1 MDAGE
6 IHHLEVELRAEAK
19 TLMPLDRRMPLKQL
33 LERFSL
39 IELQGQRVQRLQ
51 CSQYSETLVVA

>member
-19 TLMPLDRRMPLKQL
+19 TLMPLDRRMPLEQL

-39 IELQGQRVQRLQ
+39 IDLQGQRV
-51 CSQYSETLVVA
+51 